1 MDEKIFIKAF
11 GEAIRSVVRSMSG
24 ITLQVFRP
32 ESRKELPC
40 FVTGTMGVTGDAQAS
55 VSLGFS
61 KEAIEAIY
69 RAVFTDEEEQGEISF
84 SSIGDLV
91 GELTGT
97 VWGQARKLLADQ
109 NITVDAS
116 IPTVVLG
123 DRQHLHLPSGTT
135 VKIVPFIFDG
145 KTLFVEMGIAG

>member
-1 MDEKIFIKAF
+1 MDDKVFIKAF
-11 GEAIRSVVRSMSG
+11 GEAARSVVRSMSG

-32 ESRKELPC
+32 ESRKELQC
-40 FVTGTMGVTGDAQAS
+40 FVTGTLGVTGDAQAS
-55 VSLGFS
+55 VSLSFS

-69 RAVFTDEEEQGEISF
+69 RAIFTEEEAQGEVSF

-91 GELTGT
+91 GEMSGT
-97 VWGQARKLLADQ
+97 VWGQARKLLADRG
-109 NITVDAS
+109 ITVDAS

-145 KTLFVEMGIAG
+145 KTMFIEIGIAG